1 MAFVEAVNGE
11 GTRDLWVMKIV
22 SRVVP
27 DYYDAE
33 ADSGSSAKYSFSSS
47 EKHQLLLAILD

>member
-1 MAFVEAVNGE
+1 MMERV
-11 GTRDLWVMKIV
+11 LH
-22 SRVVP
+22 VVP

-33 ADSGSSAKYSFSSS
+33 TDSGSSAKYSFSSL

>member
-22 SRVVP
+22 SHVVP